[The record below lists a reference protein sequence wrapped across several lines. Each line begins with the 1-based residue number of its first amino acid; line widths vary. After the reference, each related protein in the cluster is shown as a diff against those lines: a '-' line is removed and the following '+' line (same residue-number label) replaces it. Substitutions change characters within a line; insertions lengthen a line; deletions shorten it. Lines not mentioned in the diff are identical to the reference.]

1 MTYVVGITGG
11 IGSGKTQVTDILAGF
26 GVTVVDA
33 DVVAREVVAPG
44 TSALAAIAA
53 HFGPQLL
60 DADDHLQRSLLR
72 EIIFSDTQAKAWLEA
87 LLHPLIRTTT
97 KAQLQASTGAYA
109 VLASPL
115 LLETDQH
122 QLVDQVVV
130 VDAQPQQQLQRAS
143 KRDNNSSA
151 QIEAIMNKQ
160 LTRQER
166 LHRADIVLDNSQPLS
181 HLHAR
186 VAELHTQLNT
196 LAEI

>member
-44 TSALAAIAA
+44 TPALAAIAA

-60 DADDHLQRSLLR
+60 DADGHLQRSLLR

>member
-44 TSALAAIAA
+44 MPALEAIAT
-53 HFGPQLL
+53 HFGPQVL
-60 DADDHLQRSLLR
+60 DADGNLQRSLLR
-72 EIIFSDTQAKAWLEA
+72 EIIFSDAQAKAWLEA

-97 KAQLQASTGAYA
+97 KAQLDTSSGTYA
-109 VLASPL
+109 VLVSPL
-115 LLETDQH
+115 LLETDQR

-143 KRDNNSSA
+143 ERDNNSNA

-160 LTRQER
+160 LSRQER
-166 LHRADIVLDNSQPLS
+166 LHGADIVLDNSQSLS
-181 HLHAR
+181 YLHEQ
-186 VAELHTQLNT
+186 VVELHTQLNT

>member
-44 TSALAAIAA
+44 TPALAAIAA

-60 DADDHLQRSLLR
+60 DADGHLQRSLLR

-181 HLHAR
+181 HLHAH